1 MAGHKKGVV
10 FDPRSARAIEDIV
23 LRMMASDP
31 RRRKAPKK
39 VPRPGKL
46 QETGTML
53 VAVEDIPAAKIRS
66 FEDLGDL
73 TKGDL
78 LRGLEGT
85 PPADAYVWCLGSGD
99 VQPVVIS
106 FEASGND
113 PATGVI
119 SNPNASAGGES
130 PADDLDEEFLPGP
143 FVMGQVDGEG
153 KPYTIKA
160 WNMVP
165 EVIHK
170 GKLCQA
176 KRMMVGDDELLLID
190 VEPCD

>member
-1 MAGHKKGVV
+1 MAGQKKGVV

-39 VPRPGKL
+39 GPRPGKL
-46 QETGTML
+46 QETGTM
-53 VAVEDIPAAKIRS
+53 VVTVEDIPAAKIRP
-66 FEDLGDL
+66 FGDLGEY
-73 TKGDL
+73 TQADL
-78 LRGLEGT
+78 LRGLGGQ
-85 PPADAYVWCLGSGD
+85 PPENAYVWCLGGGD

-106 FEASGND
+106 FEASGSWPNESQAGDDGKD
-113 PATGVI
+113 PVYYLI
-119 SNPNASAGGES
+119 
-130 PADDLDEEFLPGP
+130 DEKLPGP

-153 KPYTIKA
+153 KPYKIEA
-160 WNMVP
+160 LNMVP
-165 EVIHK
+165 EIIHK

-176 KRMMVGDDELLLID
+176 KRMIIGEDEILVID

>member
-1 MAGHKKGVV
+1 MAGQKKGVV

-46 QETGTML
+46 QETGTM
-53 VAVEDIPAAKIRS
+53 VVVVEDIPAAKIRS
-66 FEDLGDL
+66 FGDLGKD
-73 TKGDL
+73 TQSDL
-78 LRGLEGT
+78 LRGLGGQ
-85 PPADAYVWCLGSGD
+85 PPEDAYVWCLGSGD

-106 FEASGND
+106 FESSGWGDNE
-113 PATGVI
+113 
-119 SNPNASAGGES
+119 SQAG
-130 PADDLDEEFLPGP
+130 ADGKDAAYYLIDEKLSGP

-153 KPYTIKA
+153 TPYKIKA

-165 EVIHK
+165 EIIHK

-176 KRMMVGDDELLLID
+176 KRMMIGDDELLLID